1 MKIFVSI
8 PDNGLRKTFIT
19 EKSLKRLMQIGEVT
33 LNPLTTN
40 LTADELVEKA
50 FDADVIVCTWQTV
63 KFTKEL
69 TKRLP
74 NLKIIAYTAGSMA
87 TVVEKD
93 VLDNGII
100 ALTGNYKFAESVAE
114 GCISYILSSLRR
126 QEKYI
131 NIMRSGLWRD
141 SDFYFEGLYGKKVGI
156 VGFGEIAKNLVRLLK
171 AFNTEILVN
180 SGHMTDEEAEN
191 YGVKKASKEEIFS
204 ECDIVSLHMSLT
216 EKTAGCIDKNLLS
229 LLKPGTLFVNTA
241 RAGLVDYKALTSLLS
256 ENRFR
261 AVLDVF
267 PEEPLREDSPLRKM
281 ENVSIFPHMAGP
293 SFDMREKI
301 VLAFADDFTA
311 YKKGKPLKNRLNP
324 TSLLHMTGSG
334 T

>member
-8 PDNGLRKTFIT
+8 PDNDLRSTFIT
-19 EKSLKRLMQIGEVT
+19 EKSLKRLEEIGEVS
-33 LNPLTTN
+33 LNPSASN
-40 LTADELVEKA
+40 LTADELVEMA
-50 FDADVIVCTWQTV
+50 IDADVIMCTWQTV

-69 TKRLP
+69 TERLP

-87 TVVEKD
+87 NVVEKE
-93 VLDNGII
+93 VLDSGII

-171 AFNTEILVN
+171 PFNTEILVN
-180 SGHMTDEEAEN
+180 SGHMTDEEAEKH
-191 YGVKKASKEEIFS
+191 GVKKASREEIFS

-216 EKTAGCIDKNLLS
+216 EKSAGCIDKNLLS
-229 LLKPGTLFVNTA
+229 LLKPGALFVNTA
-241 RAGLVDYKALTSLLS
+241 RAGLVDYEALTDLLS
-256 ENRFR
+256 QNRFR

-267 PEEPLREDSPLRKM
+267 PEEPLEEYSPLRKM
-281 ENVSIFPHMAGP
+281 ENVAIFPHMAGP
-293 SFDMREKI
+293 AFDMREKI
-301 VLAFADDFTA
+301 VLAFADDLNA
-311 YKKGKPLKNRLNP
+311 YKKNEPMKNRLNVN
-324 TSLLHMTGSG
+324 SLSHMTGSG